1 MPSFVLDAKSSFL
14 KHFACASTLKASYWA
29 CRYYM

>member
-14 KHFACASTLKASYWA
+14 KHFACASTLKASY
-29 CRYYM
+29 